1 MEVFKDVVGYE
12 GFYKISNIGNV
23 KSLSRTILKNGIY
36 PFKSKEKNLK
46 NRFNNNYYYVTLCK
60 NNTYKTFRNH
70 RLIAMAFIPNPNN
83 KPMVNHI
90 NGIKTDN
97 RIENLEWC
105 TSKENVNHAIS
116 TGLINQNGVNS
127 INSRLTEK
135 EILEIRSLNLPH
147 LEISE
152 KYNISKSYVSS
163 IKRRRTWKH
172 I

>member
-1 MEVFKDVVGYE
+1 
-12 GFYKISNIGNV
+12 
-23 KSLSRTILKNGIY
+23 
-36 PFKSKEKNLK
+36 
-46 NRFNNNYYYVTLCK
+46 
-60 NNTYKTFRNH
+60 
-70 RLIAMAFIPNPNN
+70 MAFIPNPNN